1 MIIKKLILNNYKR
14 FALSSINKLEYTP
27 DKTLQIILATNGAGK
42 SSLVRECTPLPADTK
57 LNYGE
62 DGYKYIEIEHNNKL
76 YKLSSGLDGKNSH
89 SFVVDDIEL
98 NNVGLKKIQL
108 QLVKEH
114 FKITPHIHEILLG
127 ANNFTSMS
135 AVDRKKWLTEI
146 SNIDYSYAIS
156 VYNKIKS
163 RHRDITGAIKITQTK
178 LLQIDDKILTDTER
192 DKSITDIKYINLLID
207 NLLSSKREVDYNKKY
222 NTIEEIDKLTTH
234 IRSSISQLNTYSQYK
249 NINVD
254 DMLSNIKIDIS
265 KYEHSISI
273 INNKLNTISTIEKT
287 DITDEQY
294 KEALHQLEVVNK
306 EIEELLY
313 INKINVNVDNIE
325 VLYNMY
331 TSTHMEFLDLLNNL
345 SEYSDIVY
353 NKDEHAKLSQ
363 ELDKLYDVRKSI
375 NRTKDVVT
383 ANITTLEKH
392 KHDDAISCG
401 KCGHS
406 WVLLYNP
413 IEHTQAIKQL
423 NETDEKLAN
432 IEKVIQDKND
442 LLTRYNNIANIISL
456 IKRLASSNQELSTI
470 YGYILNTSNIQ
481 ADISIIMSNSNE
493 VIITLEKLTKYPM
506 LKSKRTDIENRISIF
521 KSNNELKRKIEQDN
535 RVQLEQ
541 ELSSSMLAKH
551 NLTDEYN
558 RVSVYRDNLNKL
570 QHNYGALKNVLYDV
584 TKERDYMIYRLSN
597 DTINNLVRELRLI
610 LSNIEKRLN
619 DSQTVEKHIA
629 SVRKELDEYII
640 TEKVLSKMVKELS
653 PTEGLIAK
661 SINSFLNVFVDE
673 MNKII
678 NSVWSYS
685 IQLLPCSV
693 SDDSD
698 LDYKFAV
705 KIDNDNVIKDIS
717 DGSSSMKEIIDLAF
731 KIVFMKYLGITDS
744 PLILDEFGITMDPV
758 HRVNAFNTI
767 DGVLANNFKQI
778 FIISHFES
786 MYGALTNKADI
797 NILNSNNLNI
807 DKDLKYNACM
817 VIS

>member
-14 FALSSINKLEYTP
+14 FALSNINKLEYTP
-27 DKTLQIILATNGAGK
+27 EKTLQIILATNGAGK

-62 DGYKYIEIEHNNKL
+62 DGYKYIEIEHHNKL
-76 YKLSSGLDGKNSH
+76 YKLSSGLDGKNTH
-89 SFVVDDIEL
+89 SFIVDGVEL
-98 NNVGLKKIQL
+98 NAVGLKKIQL

-114 FKITPHIHEILLG
+114 FKITPQIHEILLG
-127 ANNFTSMS
+127 SNNLTSMS
-135 AVDRKKWLTEI
+135 AADRKKWLTEI

-163 RHRDITGAIKITQTK
+163 RHRDISGAIKITQTK
-178 LLQIDDKILTDTER
+178 LLQIDDKILTQIER
-192 DKSITDIKYINLLID
+192 DKSVNDIKYINLLID
-207 NLLSSKREVDYNKKY
+207 HLLTSKREVDYNKRY
-222 NTIEEIDKLTTH
+222 NTIEEINKLTTH
-234 IRSSISQLNTYSQYK
+234 IRSSITRLNEFNKYK

-254 DMLSNIKIDIS
+254 ETLSNIKIDIS
-265 KYEHSISI
+265 KHEHAIAI

-294 KEALHQLEVVNK
+294 KEAVYQLDIINK

-331 TSTHMEFLDLLNNL
+331 TSTHMEFLDLLNSL

-353 NKDEHAKLSQ
+353 TKDDHANLSQ
-363 ELDKLYDVRKSI
+363 ELDKLYDVRKSM
-375 NRTKDVVT
+375 NRNKDVIS

-392 KHDDAISCG
+392 KHDDAISCS

-413 IEHTQAIKQL
+413 IEHTEAIKQL
-423 NETDEKLAN
+423 NAVEEKLAN
-432 IEKVIQDKND
+432 IEKVIQNKND
-442 LLTRYNNIANIISL
+442 LLNRYNNITNIISA
-456 IKRLASSNQELSTI
+456 IKRLATSNQELSTI
-470 YGYILNTSNIQ
+470 YSYILSTNNIQ
-481 ADISIIMSNSNE
+481 ADISIVMSNSND
-493 VIITLEKLTKYPM
+493 VIITLEKLTKYPI

-541 ELSSSMLAKH
+541 ELSNNILAKH
-551 NLTDEYN
+551 KLTDEYG
-558 RVSVYRDNLNKL
+558 RVSIYRDNLSKL
-570 QHNYGALKNVLYDV
+570 QNNYNSLKNVLYDV

-610 LSNIEKRLN
+610 LSNVEKKLN
-619 DSQTVEKHIA
+619 DSETVEKHIA
-629 SVRKELDEYII
+629 IVRKELDEYIV

-693 SDDSD
+693 SEDSD
-698 LDYKFAV
+698 LDYKFPV

-758 HRVNAFNTI
+758 HRVNAFNVI

-797 NILNSNNLNI
+797 NILNSDNLNI
-807 DKDLKYNACM
+807 DKNLMYNECM
-817 VIS
+817 VVS